1 MLAKNTRA
9 SVATLIVALITGLV
23 VAFWVALM
31 PAPGQAQSGDVLR
44 LLSIKCLDITNDE
57 GPFDSFDEPYI
68 RIGGAEVWSGRSDSL
83 RMKNGDV
90 RDLTGVSATLS
101 GQSETVQ
108 LWEFD
113 GGVFQGGDDG
123 PAEFSAAYTDGDER
137 TANLTLNGG
146 TYEIRYVVDR
156 PPTPTNMAPDIS
168 DQSPAPGSRTRDRTP
183 LISAVV
189 KDAETELTQ
198 GNITLEVDGVSKPF
212 FTYDAATDRLTYQ
225 SGRLS
230 RGLHTVRV
238 EATDAQGLKGSEA
251 WSFKVI
257 KKQR

>member
-1 MLAKNTRA
+1 M
-9 SVATLIVALITGLV
+9 SVATVTMALIVGIMAALLM
-23 VAFWVALM
+23 ALM
-31 PAPGQAQSGDVLR
+31 PATPAKAQSGDVLR
-44 LLSIKCLDITNDE
+44 LLSIKCLAITGDE
-57 GPFDSFDEPYI
+57 SFIGIGDFVDEPYI
-68 RIGGAEVWSGRSDSL
+68 EVDGTEVWSGRSDPL

-90 RDLTGVSATLS
+90 RNLTGVSATLS
-101 GQSETVQ
+101 GQSARVQ

-113 GGVFQGGDDG
+113 GGATQFGDDG
-123 PAEFSAAYTDGDER
+123 PAEFFAEYTGGDER
-137 TANLTLNGG
+137 TQKLFLNGG
-146 TYEIRYVVDR
+146 IYEIKYVVDR

-257 KKQR
+257 KKQ